1 MGRIFTIAMQYLV
14 TLFILTLGLSWYG
27 CSDSASVTPVVEL
40 ASLTVTPG
48 TLQPSF
54 SGGTT
59 QYKVELANNVTSV
72 TVTAQ
77 PAVAGDSVTINGQ
90 ATTSRPIALGE
101 SGTTTPVDIVVS
113 ESGTNSRT
121 YTVLLTKASLTGNN
135 SLRSLSVSP
144 GPLEPG
150 FSADTLSYEV
160 DVASTV
166 TSIRVTPTLDDSA
179 ATMTVNGQTATSGQ
193 ALTIPLRDP
202 GLTTVLTITVTAQ
215 NGTPKTYT
223 VVASRASLGGN
234 NNLESLTVSPGSL
247 TPAFSA
253 SRTSYRVS
261 VGGRVESITVTAAS
275 DDTAARMTINGVTVR
290 SGQARS
296 ISLGPNGSSTEIQV
310 TVTAQN
316 GSQKGYFITVNREAL
331 SSDNNLETLTVSP
344 GTLDPAF
351 SPGTLAY
358 TVEVA
363 SRVTSVTLTATK
375 SDPNAVISGDVP
387 NGGQATIPLDGP
399 GTTKNVSIT
408 VTAPDGNVKSY
419 TVAVTRRPPSSNNDL
434 AALTVTPGSLSPG
447 FSPNTLN
454 YDVISSAGSLTVS
467 ATKAD
472 PDAVMS
478 GSVAA
483 GTGVPTG
490 TATIPLGGPGTTTRI
505 SITVRAP
512 NGASQTYAITVSRP
526 FR

>member
-1 MGRIFTIAMQYLV
+1 M
-14 TLFILTLGLSWYG
+14 
-27 CSDSASVTPVVEL
+27 
-40 ASLTVTPG
+40 
-48 TLQPSF
+48 
-54 SGGTT
+54 
-59 QYKVELANNVTSV
+59 
-72 TVTAQ
+72 
-77 PAVAGDSVTINGQ
+77 
-90 ATTSRPIALGE
+90 
-101 SGTTTPVDIVVS
+101 
-113 ESGTNSRT
+113 
-121 YTVLLTKASLTGNN
+121 
-135 SLRSLSVSP
+135 
-144 GPLEPG
+144 
-150 FSADTLSYEV
+150 
-160 DVASTV
+160 
-166 TSIRVTPTLDDSA
+166 RVTPTLDDPA

-296 ISLGPNGSSTEIQV
+296 ISLGPDGSSTEIQV

-408 VTAPDGNVKSY
+408 VTAPNGNVKTY
-419 TVAVTRRPPSSNNDL
+419 TVAVTRRLPSSNNDL
-434 AALTVTPGSLSPG
+434 SALTVTPGTLSPG
-447 FSPNTLN
+447 FSPNTLT
-454 YDVISSAGSLTVS
+454 YDVSSSAGSLTVS

-505 SITVRAP
+505 SITVTAP
-512 NGASQTYAITVSRP
+512 NGASQTYTITVTRP